1 MSNNLLVNI
10 FIYVSSLISV
20 HPCDKDSKGGC
31 EQLCNKDG
39 VNAKCSCNEGYKL
52 NADGVACDKSE
63 YKHYIIDAIEF
74 IIVW

>member
-39 VNAKCSCNEGYKL
+39 VNAKCSCEPTEDFTL
-52 NADGVACDKSE
+52 NKDAQTCDKGE
-63 YKHYIIDAIEF
+63 INRHRLFQIHR
-74 IIVW
+74 